1 MDDGCGIECRRRF
14 YSTIKIVIME
24 TILITG
30 ASSGMGREMAIRF
43 SEQYRVV
50 VNGRNLERLQETI
63 SHCHHS
69 DQHLIWQYDLS
80 EIDGLEVALSSF
92 IKESG
97 ISVDYYVHSA
107 GMMKNYPLKMVNIDL
122 LQQTFNTNVFS
133 AELITKLLVNKRL
146 NNNALKSVVFI
157 SSNISGFGAKA
168 HSVYGASKGAM
179 DAMMKSLAMELAP
192 TIRVNSVLPGA
203 VRTALTEHVFEDED
217 LITRMR
223 ETYPLGLGETA
234 DIYKAVSFLLSDNSR
249 WITGQQLYVD
259 GGRTVNITG

>member
-1 MDDGCGIECRRRF
+1 
-14 YSTIKIVIME
+14 ME

-43 SEQYRVV
+43 SEQYRVI

-63 SHCHHS
+63 SLCQNS

-80 EIDGLEVALSSF
+80 DINGLEESLTAIL
-92 IKESG
+92 KELAEP
-97 ISVDYYVHSA
+97 VNYYVHCA
-107 GMMKNYPLKMVNIDL
+107 GMMKNYPIKMVNVEL

-133 AELITKLLVNKRL
+133 AELITKLLVNKKI
-146 NNNALKSVVFI
+146 NKSALKSIVYI

-168 HSVYGASKGAM
+168 HSVYGASKGAV
-179 DAMMKSLAMELAP
+179 DALMKSLAMELAP
-192 TIRVNSVLPGA
+192 AIRVNSVLPGG
-203 VRTALTEHVFEDED
+203 VRTRLTEHIYEDEE
-217 LITRMR
+217 LINRIASS
-223 ETYPLGLGETA
+223 YPLGLGEVG
-234 DIYKAVSFLLSDNSR
+234 DIYQAVRFLLSEEAR